1 MEEILMKDSLFLD
14 ACRMN
19 YEAIFKMLDEI
30 IKLCPDELWNVR
42 TDESPFWQQL
52 YHTIFYT
59 DFYISEAMWTF
70 KKPTFAEEKANDL
83 AYVASEAPTR
93 EQMQSYLEEAKKN
106 CMSALEKMTP
116 EQLEGENPF
125 HWTGPTPAHRL
136 VYNIRHTQHHVGWLN
151 SMLARKTGKSA
162 EWVI

>member
-1 MEEILMKDSLFLD
+1 MEDFSMQDSLFLD

-42 TDESPFWQQL
+42 TDEPPFWQQL
-52 YHTIFYT
+52 YHAIFYT

-70 KKPTFAEEKANDL
+70 KKPAFAEEKANDL
-83 AYVASEAPTR
+83 IYSASETPTR
-93 EQMQSYLEEAKKN
+93 EQMQNYLEEAKKN

-136 VYNIRHTQHHVGWLN
+136 IYNIRHTQHHIGRLN
-151 SMLARKTGKSA
+151 SMLARKTGKSVN
-162 EWVI
+162 WVI